1 MIAIYKD
8 KKTKRQKSLFIY
20 TVFHGDPLLKNETFY
35 DSSKPTQPAEVA
47 KLALFRA
54 DKRWT
59 NKEVLKVG

>member
-20 TVFHGDPLLKNETFY
+20 TVFHGDPLLKNATFY

-54 DKRWT
+54 DKR
-59 NKEVLKVG
+59 